1 VVRALARLRG
11 SQIRE
16 PAAEAFA
23 IVGRMVVRTALGA
36 R

>member
-1 VVRALARLRG
+1 MVRALARLRG

-16 PAAEAFA
+16 PAAEAFTV
-23 IVGRMVVRTALGA
+23 VGRVVVRTAG